1 MEFQDSMVSKLLLM
15 FVLEK
20 MEMPLTESS
29 IIDICTSQNNW
40 LNYMECKDVLFQLL
54 EANFICCTTG
64 QDGEEHYTVSIEGQ
78 GCLEHFY
85 EKINPELRE
94 QIIEYIKNNRM
105 NLKKS
110 QEYVADYSK
119 NSDGTY
125 LLVLKIRSE
134 TINYPMFEVKIAT
147 PSRQTAIEA
156 CKKWRENAHIVY
168 EQVYESLIDNENN

>member
-1 MEFQDSMVSKLLLM
+1 MEFQDSMISKLLLM

-40 LNYMECKDVLFQLL
+40 LNYMECKDILYKLL
-54 EANFICCTTG
+54 EANFICSTKG
-64 QDGEEHYTVSIEGQ
+64 QDGEERYSITIEGQ

-85 EKINPELRE
+85 DKINIELQE
-94 QIIEYIKNNRM
+94 QILLYIKNNRM
-105 NLKKS
+105 HFKKS

-125 LLVLKIRSE
+125 LLVLKIRSD
-134 TINYPMFEVKIAT
+134 TINYPMFEIKIAT
-147 PSRQTAIEA
+147 HSRQTAIEA
-156 CKKWRENAHIVY
+156 CKKWRENAHLVY
-168 EQVYESLIDNENN
+168 EQVYDSLLDIENN